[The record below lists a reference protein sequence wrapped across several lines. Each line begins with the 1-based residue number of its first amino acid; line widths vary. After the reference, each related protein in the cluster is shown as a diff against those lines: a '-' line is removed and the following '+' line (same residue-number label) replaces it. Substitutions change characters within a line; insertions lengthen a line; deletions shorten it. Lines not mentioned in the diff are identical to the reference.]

1 MIRVP
6 QLCGNK
12 DVFTR
17 NPFSGKS
24 CAQRLANLTLVPVSF
39 RAIEVSKSG
48 LQCFSRR
55 SYRHG

>member
-12 DVFTR
+12 DIFTR
-17 NPFSGKS
+17 NPCSGKS
-24 CAQRLANLTLVPVSF
+24 CPQRLPHLTLVPVSF

-48 LQCFSRR
+48 FQCFSGRR
-55 SYRHG
+55 YRHG